1 MLQPKVVEIITDF
14 IKEDKNNY
22 KQLRN
27 NLSSYKSVFQYI
39 YSNVFPEIYCA
50 TKKRRFDLISN
61 LHIIFKTYKEKKQWE
76 SSMGKNPENFE
87 TIHNE
92 TKIYEQK
99 PINIDEFNDVEKTES
114 RECIAK
120 GKEKRRDVAEKN
132 KLLKKRKNKSKKKK
146 AKRTI

>member
-27 NLSSYKSVFQYI
+27 NFSSYKSVFQYV

-50 TKKRRFDLISN
+50 TEKRRFDLISN
-61 LHIIFKTYKEKKQWE
+61 FHIIFKTYKDKKQWE
-76 SSMGKNPENFE
+76 SWR
-87 TIHNE
+87 NE

-99 PINIDEFNDVEKTES
+99 PINIDEFNDVEKTEV

-120 GKEKRRDVAEKN
+120 RKEKRREVAEK
-132 KLLKKRKNKSKKKK
+132 KQT
-146 AKRTI
+146 A

>member
-27 NLSSYKSVFQYI
+27 NLSSYKSVFQYV
-39 YSNVFPEIYCA
+39 YSNVFPEICCA
-50 TKKRRFDLISN
+50 TEKRRFDLISN
-61 LHIIFKTYKEKKQWE
+61 FHIIFITYKDKKQWE

-87 TIHNE
+87 TIHYE

-120 GKEKRRDVAEKN
+120 GKEKCRDVAEKN

>member
-1 MLQPKVVEIITDF
+1 
-14 IKEDKNNY
+14 
-22 KQLRN
+22 
-27 NLSSYKSVFQYI
+27 
-39 YSNVFPEIYCA
+39 
-50 TKKRRFDLISN
+50 
-61 LHIIFKTYKEKKQWE
+61 
-76 SSMGKNPENFE
+76 MGKNPENFE
-87 TIHNE
+87 TIHYE

-120 GKEKRRDVAEKN
+120 GKEKCRDVAEKN